1 MPLGL
6 TGSGYSS
13 GMDKSFD
20 ERLRDNK
27 IRQMASAQGKT
38 VKVFLEDRDHYKELA
53 EIESEE
59 QAGQA
64 KDEAARMMD
73 AQGYMPPAKEPTV
86 VDVPSIAAATVETIS
101 LVAKAIPTAAAP
113 APEPPPERFTINGL
127 VFASKSTSD
136 CAETVA
142 LSFILAVTELR
153 I

>member
-1 MPLGL
+1 
-6 TGSGYSS
+6 
-13 GMDKSFD
+13 
-20 ERLRDNK
+20 
-27 IRQMASAQGKT
+27 
-38 VKVFLEDRDHYKELA
+38 
-53 EIESEE
+53 
-59 QAGQA
+59 
-64 KDEAARMMD
+64 MD
-73 AQGYMPPAKEPTV
+73 AAPETAPAPEPLAANDQICALKSSVVSAKAIVGITSLLTISALTVTSPAREPTV